1 MYEEL
6 LNKYISDCI
15 QAVKNYR
22 GYMLDNQ
29 LLYEIQNKLNEIQL
43 LYEEKNLIFKSVF
56 TKIKYKKQIVRLYF
70 IAKKNTTY
78 TEYMENYLKASKLL
92 HSL

>member
-1 MYEEL
+1 MYKEL

-29 LLYEIQNKLNEIQL
+29 LLYEIQNKLNKIQS
-43 LYEEKNLIFKSVF
+43 LYEEKDSIFKSVF

-70 IAKKNTTY
+70 ITKENTIY

>member
-1 MYEEL
+1 MHEEL
-6 LNKYISDCI
+6 LNKYITDCI

-29 LLYEIQNKLNEIQL
+29 LLYEIQNKLDEIQL
-43 LYEEKNLIFKSVF
+43 LYEKQSLIFKSVF
-56 TKIKYKKQIVRLYF
+56 TKIKYKKQVVRLYF
-70 IAKKNTTY
+70 IAKENTTY
-78 TEYMENYLKASKLL
+78 TEYMENYLNASKLL

>member
-29 LLYEIQNKLNEIQL
+29 LLNEIQNKLNKIQS
-43 LYEEKNLIFKSVF
+43 LYEEKNSIFKSVF

-70 IAKKNTTY
+70 IARENTAD